1 MVAGTRQRD
10 EDGGGGGEAALRGVR
25 RAAPHQGDVVQER
38 GAGGGGEGPRHG
50 ARLLAAQVR
59 HGGAR
64 LPPPHLAPRRPRHR
78 LLHVRG
84 DQCRGAAGHHR
95 HPQGRHESVG

>member
-1 MVAGTRQRD
+1 MVAGAGQRD

-25 RAAPHQGDVVQER
+25 RAAPRQGDMVQER
-38 GAGGGGEGPRHG
+38 GAGGGGARTRHC

-64 LPPPHLAPRRPRHR
+64 LTPPHLEPRSPRHG

-84 DQCRGAAGHHR
+84 DQFRGPAGHHR